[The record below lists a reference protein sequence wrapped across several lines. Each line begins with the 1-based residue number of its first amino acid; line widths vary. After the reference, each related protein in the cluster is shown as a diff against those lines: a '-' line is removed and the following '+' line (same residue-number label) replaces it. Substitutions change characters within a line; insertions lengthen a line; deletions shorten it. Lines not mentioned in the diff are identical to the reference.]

1 MPGHLQSNTARQA
14 SRGGLKIPLLLLAA
28 SFALAYLLFLLLP
41 DVFDSWNS
49 QAFDQ
54 LFRIRS
60 RTAALQPAYD
70 NTIVHVDIN
79 NTSLQDLSEFYLN
92 RSHYAKVTR
101 NLHDMRVAA
110 QVYDFIFAFPQDP
123 SQDKEMAEAAA
134 AAGNAYFGVAF
145 GLSGSQ
151 ESSYQDPAVEE
162 YLRMTGWPIRV
173 EGDAGSLPVG
183 TNPLPTFHEL
193 AAAARGLGALNVQAD
208 PDGVIR
214 RFPMLVRYGGVYY
227 PSLPLRVMAEY
238 LGVTPDRVVLHAG
251 RSITLQNA
259 HRPGEEAR
267 DISIPIDVN
276 GNFRINF
283 IGAWDRMTHYNF
295 SDVYRASDDRD
306 ELELFGKE
314 LAGKIVT
321 VADVSANSRDVG
333 PVPTDGNF
341 PLSGLL
347 SNVMHN
353 ILTGS
358 FLRELSFEEMLLVEL
373 ALLTAVFA
381 LSLKLS
387 PVQFALGVVGL
398 GVVYL
403 TVSAAAFFY
412 FQAVFRI
419 VRPMLMLS
427 FALTSNVAYRYIVEE
442 RNKAFLRRTF
452 EAYFP
457 PAVVERIMANPELI
471 TTGERKELTIMFSDI
486 AGFTRMSATMA
497 PDRIQ
502 MILNEYFEAMVDI
515 AFRYDGT
522 VDKFMGDGL
531 MVFFGDPVPHEDH
544 ALRCV
549 RMAIDM
555 QRKMRELAQSWQA
568 KGETPLQLRIGI
580 NTGMVVVGN
589 MGSARRLSYTALG
602 SDVNLAQ
609 RLESNAP
616 IGGILISQST
626 ADRLQGEIL
635 TRSAGKIKVKG
646 LDEPIDA
653 FEVPVD

>member
-70 NTIVHVDIN
+70 NTIVHVDLN

-110 QVYDFIFAFPQDP
+110 QVYDFIFAFPQD
-123 SQDKEMAEAAA
+123 SYQDKEMAEAS
-134 AAGNAYFGVAF
+134 AGNAYFGVAF
-145 GLSGSQ
+145 GLSGFQ
-151 ESSYQDPAVEE
+151 ENSYQDPAVEE

-208 PDGVIR
+208 QDGVIR
-214 RFPMLVRYGGVYY
+214 HFPMLVRYGSVYY

-238 LGVTPDRVVLHAG
+238 LNVTPDRVVLHAG
-251 RSITLQNA
+251 SSITLQNA

-267 DISIPIDVN
+267 DISIPIDVD
-276 GNFRINF
+276 GNFRSTF

-295 SDVYRASDDRD
+295 SNVYRASDDRD

-333 PVPTDGNF
+333 PVPTDGTL

-358 FLRELSFEEMLLVEL
+358 FLRELSFVEMLLVEL
-373 ALLTAVFA
+373 GLLAAVFA
-381 LSLKLS
+381 LSLRLS
-387 PVQFALGVVGL
+387 PVQFSLGVA
-398 GVVYL
+398 YL
-403 TVSAAAFFY
+403 AVSAAAFFY

-457 PAVVERIMANPELI
+457 PAVVERIMENPELI

-502 MILNEYFEAMVDI
+502 AILNEYFEAMVDI

-531 MVFFGDPVPHEDH
+531 MVFFGDPAPHEAH

-580 NTGMVVVGN
+580 NSGVVVVGN
-589 MGSARRLSYTALG
+589 RGSARRLSYTALD
-602 SDVNLAQ
+602 SNVNLAQ

-626 ADRLQGEIL
+626 ADRLQGEIR
-635 TRSAGKIKVKG
+635 TRSVGKITVKG

>member
-70 NTIVHVDIN
+70 NTIVHVDLN

-123 SQDKEMAEAAA
+123 YQDKEMAEAS
-134 AAGNAYFGVAF
+134 AGNAYFGVAF
-145 GLSGSQ
+145 GLSGFQ
-151 ESSYQDPAVEE
+151 ENSYQDPAVEE

-208 PDGVIR
+208 QDGVIR
-214 RFPMLVRYGGVYY
+214 HFPMLVRYGSVYY

-238 LGVTPDRVVLHAG
+238 LNVTPDRVVLHAG
-251 RSITLQNA
+251 SSITLQNA

-267 DISIPIDVN
+267 DISIPIDVD
-276 GNFRINF
+276 GNFRSTF

-295 SDVYRASDDRD
+295 SNVYRASDDRD

-333 PVPTDGNF
+333 PVPTDGTL

-358 FLRELSFEEMLLVEL
+358 FLRELSFVEMLLVEL
-373 ALLTAVFA
+373 GLLAAVFA
-381 LSLKLS
+381 LSLRLS
-387 PVQFALGVVGL
+387 PVQFSLGVA
-398 GVVYL
+398 YL
-403 TVSAAAFFY
+403 AVSAAAFFY

-457 PAVVERIMANPELI
+457 PAVVERIMENPELI

-502 MILNEYFEAMVDI
+502 AILNEYFEAMVDI

-531 MVFFGDPVPHEDH
+531 MVFFGDPAPHEAH

-580 NTGMVVVGN
+580 NSGVVVVGN
-589 MGSARRLSYTALG
+589 RGSARRLSYTALD
-602 SDVNLAQ
+602 SNVNLAQ

-626 ADRLQGEIL
+626 ADRLQGEIR
-635 TRSAGKIKVKG
+635 TRSVGKITVKG